1 MDGYQISHRIQAVQ
15 QPIIPI
21 VEELIRSIPGTI
33 SLGQGVVYYGPP
45 PQALSKL
52 QECSGDNSIHKYGA
66 VHGESWLC
74 ETISKKLSAENQVEV
89 NGKNR
94 IVVTAGSNMGFYNA
108 ILAIADRGDEIILQ
122 SPYYFNH
129 EMAVTMAGCQPVLVN
144 TEADF
149 HWDVAKVARA
159 ITGKTKAIVT
169 ISPNNPT
176 GAVYSQAT
184 LQAINKLC
192 RTYGLYHISDEAYEH
207 FSFDGNRHFSPGSMP
222 DVADYTISLYSLSK
236 SYGFAS
242 WRIGYMVIPK
252 HLYEAVRKIQDTI
265 LICPP
270 VVSQFAALGAMA
282 EGGSYRDDR
291 IKVIEKVRRIA
302 LEKLKDLG
310 QIIATPSAEGAFYI
324 LLRVHTDKN
333 DMILLKELITRFHV
347 AAIPGSA
354 FGIHDVCYFRIA
366 YGSLQQATVE
376 EGIDRLVRG
385 LKTLA

>member
-1 MDGYQISHRIQAVQ
+1 MKGHKISHRIQAVQ

-21 VEELIRSIPGTI
+21 VAELIRSNPGTI

-45 PQALSKL
+45 SQAFSKV
-52 QECSGDNSIHKYGA
+52 QECFGDDANHKYGA
-66 VHGESWLC
+66 VHGESSLC
-74 ETISKKLSAENQVEV
+74 RTISKKLSVENQLEI
-89 NGKNR
+89 NAKNR

-108 ILAIADRGDEIILQ
+108 ILAVADRGDEIILQ

-144 TEADF
+144 TDADF
-149 HWDVAKVARA
+149 HWNVAKVARA

-184 LQAINKLC
+184 LQAINGLC
-192 RTYGLYHISDEAYEH
+192 REHGIYHISDEAYEH
-207 FSFDGNRHFSPGSMP
+207 FSFDGNRHFSPGSML

-242 WRIGYMVIPK
+242 WRIGYMVIPGR
-252 HLYEAVRKIQDTI
+252 LYEAVRKIQDTI

-282 EGGSYRDDR
+282 EGGPYRDDR

-302 LEKLKDLG
+302 LEKLKGLG
-310 QIIATPSAEGAFYI
+310 QIIDMPRAEGAFYI

-354 FGIHDVCYFRIA
+354 FGIHDGCYFRIA
-366 YGSLQQATVE
+366 YGSLRQATVT
-376 EGIDRLVRG
+376 EGIDRLVQG